1 MFCSSAS
8 DCFSMGKG
16 ALPAYKSLAEK
27 FGIILNVRYVFNR
40 FEKLGPVELKCKTVP
55 REDLKYL
62 QRF

>member
-1 MFCSSAS
+1 
-8 DCFSMGKG
+8 MGKA